1 MNVYIG
7 GTFNV
12 TKNRCELSI
21 MHFQSCDILLHGKI
35 IFSKN
40 NCGQVILLN
49 TYTKVMEYTNIT
61 FNGNTYKNNVI
72 SIKENT
78 EQYSQPYPFCFIQ
91 YITVNDNAKPKD
103 LLSHYSVSFTDNNR
117 VRMLPFHHIININ
130 GSRLSSQNN
139 NHSILFCH
147 HISHCKWLPF
157 GAFFATDPESV
168 NRQIINIKDQSC
180 SYHKHICYCPQSKN
194 VNCSIDT
201 LGTVYPGQTLQTNL
215 CVVPP
220 NDDSTI
226 LYAKVH
232 NINLPNSTC
241 KIAYHSQ
248 LINVIGYH
256 SNTVNY
262 TIVSSIPDNNRC
274 ELFLTATPFLVC

>member
-1 MNVYIG
+1 M
-7 GTFNV
+7 
-12 TKNRCELSI
+12 
-21 MHFQSCDILLHGKI
+21 
-35 IFSKN
+35 
-40 NCGQVILLN
+40 
-49 TYTKVMEYTNIT
+49 
-61 FNGNTYKNNVI
+61 
-72 SIKENT
+72 
-78 EQYSQPYPFCFIQ
+78 
-91 YITVNDNAKPKD
+91 
-103 LLSHYSVSFTDNNR
+103 
-117 VRMLPFHHIININ
+117 
-130 GSRLSSQNN
+130 
-139 NHSILFCH
+139 
-147 HISHCKWLPF
+147 

-274 ELFLTATPFLVC
+274 ELFLTATPFLDKIYDIFYVELLPCPIGFTLQDGICDCDPILPSIDKCYIDYSTIRRPANIWITAPSQNITN